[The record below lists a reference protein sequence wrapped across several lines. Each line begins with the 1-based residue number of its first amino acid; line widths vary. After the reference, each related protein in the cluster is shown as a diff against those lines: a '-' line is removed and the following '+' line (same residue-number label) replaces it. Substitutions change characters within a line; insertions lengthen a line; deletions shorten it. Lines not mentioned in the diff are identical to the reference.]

1 MTSRQLKKINNYP
14 EFKTGAGIDSIINF
28 IANGVLPPGLNPRQQ
43 ARYNQKF
50 GAGSGFVVRGL
61 APNQDLF
68 YNPNANINLEVVYPV
83 NQQAAIQGVYDDP
96 AQGYGKGLSSFYH
109 QVAMSYLNISKKL
122 TDAFLR
128 KQGDYIVSV
137 VPKKLINR
145 PIVAKVANERWG
157 MDLIHMTI
165 PPYPA
170 IGNNGRQYIMT
181 VVDFFSGKMWA
192 RGLMNQ
198 LNTLATPTLRNALAS
213 ICNEAGTIPHI
224 IQGDQQFGRGD
235 LLNWMN
241 QQGITFIQTTS
252 YNPVSNGKVER
263 MNRTLRRKIKAGF
276 IRNNNL
282 IWFPFLPNY
291 CTNINNEQSSRNHMT
306 PNLLWSQGYNPLPPN
321 FPLPAPIPLSDNMTA
336 QQRRDYNQRYQHNR
350 AVRLLAI
357 GRPPRTFQLND
368 LVRINLL
375 KMNNIMRQARENGIG
390 FNKVAVHY
398 TPEVY
403 RIHNVVAA
411 INNPPRRQE
420 YEVSDMAGNVL
431 MSGAIPKR
439 FAGNDLILVPN
450 QNVNTSINPQTIAR
464 ALFLNRL
471 P

>member
-1 MTSRQLKKINNYP
+1 MTSRELKRINNFH

-28 IANGVLPPGLNPRQQ
+28 IANGVIPPGLNARQQ
-43 ARYNQKF
+43 ARFIQRF
-50 GAGSGFVVRGL
+50 GPGSGFVVRGV

-68 YNPNANINLEVVYPV
+68 YNPSPTINAEVVYPV
-83 NQQAAIQGVYDDP
+83 NRQAVIQAVYDDP
-96 AQGYGKGLSSFYH
+96 SQGYGKGLSSFYH
-109 QVAMSYLNISKKL
+109 QVAMSYLNISKSL
-122 TDAFLR
+122 TDAFLKR
-128 KQGDYIVSV
+128 QGDYIVSV

-145 PIVAKVANERWG
+145 PIVAKVSNERWG

-170 IGNNGRQYIMT
+170 LGNNNRQYIMT

-192 RGLMNQ
+192 RGLLNQ
-198 LNTLATPTLRNALAS
+198 QNSQANPTLRNALAD
-213 ICNEAGTIPHI
+213 ICNVSGTIPHLM
-224 IQGDQQFGRGD
+224 QGDQQFGRGD
-235 LLNWMN
+235 LLAWMN

-282 IWFPFLPNY
+282 IWYPFLQNY
-291 CTNINNEQSSRNHMT
+291 CDNINNQQNSRNKMT
-306 PNLLWSQGYNPLPPN
+306 PNLLWSQGYNPQPAN
-321 FPLPAPIPLSDNMTA
+321 FPLPAPVQLNDNMTA
-336 QQRRDYNQRYQHNR
+336 QQRRDYNQRYLHNR

-357 GRPPRTFQLND
+357 GRPPRTFQQND

-375 KMNNIMRQARENGIG
+375 KLNNTMRNAREYNIG
-390 FNKVAVHY
+390 WNKVAVFY
-398 TPEVY
+398 TPEIY
-403 RIHNVVAA
+403 TIHNVIPA

-420 YEVSDMAGNVL
+420 YEVSDAAGNVL
-431 MSGAIPKR
+431 MSGASPKR

-450 QNVNTSINPQTIAR
+450 PNVGTNINPQTIAR